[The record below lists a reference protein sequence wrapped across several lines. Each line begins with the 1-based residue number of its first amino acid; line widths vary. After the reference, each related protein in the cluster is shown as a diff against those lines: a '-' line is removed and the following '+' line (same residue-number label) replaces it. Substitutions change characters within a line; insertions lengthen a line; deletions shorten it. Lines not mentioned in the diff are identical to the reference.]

1 MIGSAAVMS
10 GAEMLLKPVTINS
23 VLVGL
28 HLPYYLQHC
37 LPVWRLALRG
47 KPWSSVSH
55 HLLLL
60 TGGAP
65 TDKGEGQDLEMREG
79 DDDGVLELAPH
90 YQYISGL
97 RYAQPHPDPH

>member
-1 MIGSAAVMS
+1 MEAVS
-10 GAEMLLKPVTINS
+10 PLISCSCPLLWV
-23 VLVGL
+23 
-28 HLPYYLQHC
+28 C
-37 LPVWRLALRG
+37 LWLLEFALGPPR
-47 KPWSSVSH
+47 
-55 HLLLL
+55 L

-97 RYAQPHPDPH
+97 RYAQPHPDLH